1 LTGQSTASRGYLI
14 YSVSVPAA
22 LASPLLAISN
32 GEVILI
38 VALAAIPIAAIVFVA
53 GAGNAFRQIGKGQF
67 SVEFED
73 DLPQKVR
80 DSDAEASPEMREE
93 EIRQLLEAK
102 AYRQESRGES
112 PLDVDAELER
122 LVAEQSGAPVADDP
136 ALREEVRQLVVARNE
151 RRLRQGKEPLE
162 VEAEIERQ
170 LRELENLGQ

>member
-1 LTGQSTASRGYLI
+1 MTAT
-14 YSVSVPAA
+14 A
-22 LASPLLAISN
+22 LNTLPAISN

-80 DSDAEASPEMREE
+80 DSDAEASPDVREE

-102 AYRQESRGES
+102 AYRQSSRGERSTGDPSILTMRSHESS
-112 PLDVDAELER
+112 PAR
-122 LVAEQSGAPVADDP
+122 AAGPPSS
-136 ALREEVRQLVVARNE
+136 RENA
-151 RRLRQGKEPLE
+151 
-162 VEAEIERQ
+162 
-170 LRELENLGQ
+170 

>member
-1 LTGQSTASRGYLI
+1 VA
-14 YSVSVPAA
+14 PAA
-22 LASPLLAISN
+22 VVPLLAISN

-53 GAGNAFRQIGKGQF
+53 GAGNAFRQIGKGRF

-73 DLPQKVR
+73 DLPQRVR
-80 DSDAEASPEMREE
+80 DSDAEASPEVREE

-102 AYRQESRGES
+102 AYRQSNRGEA
-112 PLDVDAELER
+112 PLDVDEELGRLMSER
-122 LVAEQSGAPVADDP
+122 TTPAPGEDP
-136 ALREEVRQLVVARNE
+136 ALRAEVRQLVIARNE
-151 RRLRQGKEPLE
+151 RRARQGKEPLD

>member
-1 LTGQSTASRGYLI
+1 VG
-14 YSVSVPAA
+14 VPAG
-22 LASPLLAISN
+22 LLSIVPAISN

-38 VALAAIPIAAIVFVA
+38 VVLAAIPIAGIIFIA

-73 DLPQKVR
+73 DLPQGMR
-80 DSDAEASPEMREE
+80 DSDAEAGTEVREE

-102 AYRQESRGES
+102 AYRQRSRGES
-112 PLDVDAELER
+112 PLDVDEELGR
-122 LVAEQSGAPVADDP
+122 LLSEPQQASPGADP

-162 VEAEIERQ
+162 VEAEVERQ